1 VTTIGGCGVPLSVV
15 ERAVQE
21 YDCRIKKKNKSTD
34 SFEIFEVWAV
44 FDRDAHP
51 EKQVPN
57 AFKLAATNNI
67 FVAFSNPCFEV
78 WGLMHFSCFGKPGH
92 HHEAQA
98 VLKSK
103 LPSYCHTKNPYIDAL
118 ALHNRYSEAVRN
130 SIQALDARKNEQ
142 NMNGDPSTVD
152 ADPKLIRWSIF
163 NRRQHQAQPYINLP
177 NELLALERNNMLG
190 IKRSSVNERFKA
202 LVRPSHLKRVFHA
215 ARRAN

>member
-1 VTTIGGCGVPLSVV
+1 MDRRFQKVRSLTRNSKPKRDPKPEIILVCEGKVTEPRYFNEFSRICGNPLVKVTTIGGCGVPLSVV

-142 NMNGDPSTVD
+142 NMNGDPSTTV
-152 ADPKLIRWSIF
+152 
-163 NRRQHQAQPYINLP
+163 HQLT
-177 NELLALERNNMLG
+177 ERITSFG
-190 IKRSSVNERFKA
+190 KK
-202 LVRPSHLKRVFHA
+202 
-215 ARRAN
+215 